1 MATRKPNTNGQFGT
15 YFDGKSQAAHLKG
28 QDYRAMFVEN
38 VDDFYKRM
46 KHHLYV
52 AGQPGVGKTFIV
64 EAIAQAYPSVFLLTL
79 KGKMTPWAFIK
90 QVAVAIHKLPK
101 SMKLAIYID
110 DMNEI
115 FKSNSDFIDMFKIA
129 MDKTSG
135 DRLEYNT
142 SLGSQ
147 YAACEDAEKAAID
160 YFKSLDPDRTGFV
173 IPFNGRV
180 KFIFTMNTPLPGAQ
194 EMAKEKQGSDRWI
207 KLNNRSAIRS
217 RVTYEDL
224 VMDKDT
230 HWGWIADVLWTQ
242 TATMCVG
249 ATLDQRYEMLSWL
262 WDNWETVS
270 EHSLRFVE
278 EKMWDIME
286 QYPARTAYRRRWEKL
301 KG

>member
-1 MATRKPNTNGQFGT
+1 MGRKSTQFSH
-15 YFDGKSQAAHLKG
+15 YFDGSLQAAHLKG
-28 QDYRAMFVEN
+28 QDYRALFTEN
-38 VDDFYKRM
+38 VDDFFKRM
-46 KHHLYV
+46 RHHLYV
-52 AGQPGVGKTFIV
+52 AGQPGVGKTYTV
-64 EAIAQAYPSVFLLTL
+64 EALAKNYPSVFLLTL
-79 KGKMTPWAFIK
+79 KGKMTPWAFMK
-90 QVAVAIHKLPK
+90 QVAVTLYKLPK

-147 YAACEDAEKAAID
+147 YAACEDVEKAAID
-160 YFKSLDPDRTGFV
+160 FFKAQDPDRTGFV
-173 IPFNGRV
+173 IPFGGRV

-194 EMAKEKQGSDRWI
+194 EMAREKQGSDRWI

-217 RVTYEDL
+217 RVNYEDL

-230 HWGWIADVLWTQ
+230 HWGWIADVVWSETK
-242 TATMCVG
+242 TMCAG
-249 ATLDQRYEMLSWL
+249 ASVEQRYEMLSWL
-262 WDNWETVS
+262 WDNWESVS

-286 QYPARTAYRRRWEKL
+286 QYPDRTAYRRRWEKL